1 LDIKLLKKCYEDF
14 TINKSKFEDMY
25 NYYCG
30 NSKAMKNYSA
40 MEYQESHKANFN
52 FIKKMLKEEVAW
64 SVATPVSYT
73 SKTNDKDI
81 VQEIDYYLYHW
92 NKNHDSELLK
102 NLLIYSMSYELYYI
116 DKDGQFSAKIITPR
130 NGYAYID
137 DFENVLLFMHVFNL
151 KFDDRTYI
159 DVYMDNLIYHFD
171 SDFKEVKEPT
181 PHIFNRVPVS
191 IGIISEEKEKDTLY
205 SDLKDIQD
213 SYSIINS
220 DGVNEITNTRQA
232 IMVGKGIQLDEETK
246 TNLKQYRFANLPG
259 DKEASLDWLIKNLN
273 PEYQR
278 LMIEN
283 LKEDMYELSFHV
295 NSSEKLQSNT
305 SSLALRTRLIN
316 LESKTKLNNK
326 ALTNILINRIK
337 FLFLYLKIL
346 KNREYDFRSIGI
358 KFNSVIPSDDLVIA
372 NILSQLQDKV
382 SLRTGLKQL
391 SFIEDADAE
400 IKQIKQEQEEFLQGQ
415 SILDNVGD
423 DDGTE

>member
-1 LDIKLLKKCYEDF
+1 MDIQLLKKCYEDF
-14 TINKSKFEDMY
+14 KLNKSKFEDMY
-25 NYYCG
+25 SYYCG
-30 NSKAMKNYSA
+30 ESTAMKNYSA
-40 MEYQESHKANFN
+40 MDYQESHKANFN
-52 FIKKMLKEEVAW
+52 FIKKMIKEEVAW
-64 SVATPVSYT
+64 SVATPVSYI

-81 VQEIDYYLYHW
+81 VQQIDYYLYHW

-116 DKDGQFSAKIITPR
+116 DKDGQFSAKIISPR
-130 NGYAYID
+130 DGYLLTD
-137 DFENVLLFMHVFNL
+137 DFGEVLLFMHVFNL
-151 KFDDRTYI
+151 KFDDKTYI
-159 DVYMDNLIYHFD
+159 DVYDENFIHHFD
-171 SDFKEVKEPT
+171 SDFKEVKSPT
-181 PHIFNRVPVS
+181 SHIFNRVPVS
-191 IGIISEEKEKDTLY
+191 IGVISEEKEKDTLY

-220 DGVNEITNTRQA
+220 DGVNEITNTRAA

-326 ALTNILINRIK
+326 ALTNVLLNRIK

-346 KNREYDFRSIGI
+346 KNKDYNFRNIGI
-358 KFNSVIPSDDLVIA
+358 KFNSVIPSDDLTIA
-372 NILSQLQDKV
+372 NILSQLQDKI
-382 SLRTGLKQL
+382 SLRTGLSQL
-391 SFIEDADAE
+391 SFVEDADAE
-400 IKQIKQEQEEFLQGQ
+400 IKQIKAEQEEILQGQ
-415 SILDNVGD
+415 SLLDNLGD
-423 DDGTE
+423 NNETE